1 MAKRQ
6 KDCSISHIVSLSSKF
21 SIFSPIHK
29 PQAIIIMNMDIP
41 SPIQLLQLPSYFM
54 PMGGEFCMDQSV
66 ALKKAGVDVSIV
78 ANVILPFRLAFQLH
92 RYPLFPVIREENGIR
107 VHRFFQRNI
116 PKSDKANL
124 QRWIDTTY
132 QMISSYIQQYGKP
145 DLIHAH
151 SWQCAGYVCHL
162 IKEKYQIPY
171 VITEHSG
178 SLNPRS
184 NRLNELLSDSR
195 LSDKMEQAYN
205 HANAIIGV
213 SNEVLDGIRTFTH
226 SNVPMFSISNLIDV
240 DFFSPPLTRVSH
252 NEFVFSAANSN
263 LPVKAYDILFEAFD
277 LLCEQKENVR
287 LRIAGNGFET
297 RAGRQL
303 IAQCIHHDKIDFL
316 GWQSPEGVR
325 QLLWEADAFVLS
337 SCEESQS
344 IAVLEAMSTGLPIV
358 GTHVIPSEVL
368 TPDVGYR
375 VPINEPQLLA
385 TAMFNMINNHHHFE
399 PSTIISHAHHIANP
413 KRITEQLLSVYNT
426 ILQR

>member
-1 MAKRQ
+1 
-6 KDCSISHIVSLSSKF
+6 
-21 SIFSPIHK
+21 
-29 PQAIIIMNMDIP
+29 MNMEIP
-41 SPIQLLQLPSYFM
+41 STIHLVQLPSYFM

-66 ALKKAGVDVSIV
+66 ALKKAGVYVSIV
-78 ANVILPFRLAFQLH
+78 ANVILPFHSAFQFH
-92 RYPLFPVIREENGIR
+92 RYPLSPFVREENGIH

-132 QMISSYIQQYGKP
+132 RMIVTYIQQYGKP

-151 SWQCAGYVCHL
+151 SWQCAGYVCHM

-184 NRLNELLSDSR
+184 NRLNELLSDAW
-195 LSDKMEQAYN
+195 LSDKMRQAYN
-205 HANAIIGV
+205 HADAVIGV
-213 SNEVLDGIRTFTH
+213 SNEVLDGIRTFIQ
-226 SNVPMFSISNLIDV
+226 SDVSMFSISNLIDL
-240 DFFSPPLTRVSH
+240 DFFSPPLTRKVHS
-252 NEFVFSAANSN
+252 EFIFSTANSN

-297 RAGRQL
+297 RAGKQL

-316 GWQSPEGVR
+316 GWQTPEGVR

-337 SCEESQS
+337 SREESQS
-344 IAVLEAMSTGLPIV
+344 IAVLEAMSTGLPVV

-375 VPINEPQLLA
+375 VPINQPQLLA
-385 TAMFNMINNHHHFE
+385 TAMLHMINNRRNFE
-399 PSTIISHAHHIANP
+399 ASTIISHAHHIANP
-413 KRITEQLLSVYNT
+413 DRITKQLLSVYDT
-426 ILQR
+426 ILRR